1 MSGNFGEIKSAAGT
15 QNKETY
21 VDALINT
28 LPPIYEKEDSNTF
41 LNRLYSALAEELVK
55 TDIILEQT
63 QNNNYISVTVSD
75 ELIVRSSSNL
85 DRLKSE
91 GAYQLDKIRI
101 NSSSTMSQN
110 TKLIE
115 GINMVQLYFIPE
127 NTIGIY
133 IASAQ
138 DVTQASVNFPISFD
152 SLTNILSIIS
162 DRSGNFVINYKDT
175 GDVIRLSKNIIVPI
189 GLFLLGFDEGG
200 FGDLGWSE

>member
-63 QNNNYISVTVSD
+63 QNNNYISVAVSD